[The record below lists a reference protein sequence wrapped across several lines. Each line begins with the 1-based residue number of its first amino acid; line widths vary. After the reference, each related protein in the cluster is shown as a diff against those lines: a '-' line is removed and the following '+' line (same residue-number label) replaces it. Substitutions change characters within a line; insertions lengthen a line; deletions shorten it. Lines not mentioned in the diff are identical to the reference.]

1 MVDFEGIAVASHSL
15 EVEEAVSGTMLRDG
29 SAGSRLQRYGLAPLL
44 DALQVRG
51 PHGDGAL
58 TTCRCCLL
66 A

>member
-44 DALQVRG
+44 DALQVSR
-51 PHGDGAL
+51 
-58 TTCRCCLL
+58 
-66 A
+66 